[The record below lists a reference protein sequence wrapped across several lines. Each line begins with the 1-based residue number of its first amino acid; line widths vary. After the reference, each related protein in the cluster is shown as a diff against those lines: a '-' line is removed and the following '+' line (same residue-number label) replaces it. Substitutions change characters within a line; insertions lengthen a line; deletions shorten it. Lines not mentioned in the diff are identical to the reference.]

1 MKIRIAVVD
10 DHKIF
15 RKSLIRLI
23 DDCEDFLVVLE
34 TSNGIELL
42 EKISIARTEVDIL
55 LLDLQMPEMDGFQ
68 CLQILENDYPE
79 IKTIVLSQLSAEH
92 YLKKAIY
99 LGVSGYFTKDSEPFE
114 LLEAIRKIHHGG
126 FYFEGKL
133 KHLVDGII
141 KEKRSYWQNSPTS
154 FDFTKRELEIIY
166 WSLMELKSK
175 DIANKLE
182 ISYRTVEGHKS
193 GLIKKTGAKSFL
205 GVILIALEFNLLTK
219 NPFS

>member
-1 MKIRIAVVD
+1 MKINIAIAD

-23 DDCEDFLVVLE
+23 NDCEDFIVVME
-34 TSNGIELL
+34 ASNGLELL
-42 EKISIARTEVDIL
+42 EKLSSIETEVDIL

-79 IKTIVLSQLSAEH
+79 IKTIILSQLSAEH

-99 LGVSGYFTKDSEPFE
+99 LGVTGYFTKDSEPTE
-114 LLEAIRKIHHGG
+114 LLDAIREIYNGG

-133 KHLVDGII
+133 KHLVDEII
-141 KEKRSYWQNSPTS
+141 QENRSYRQNSPIR

-166 WSLMELKSK
+166 WSVMELKSK
-175 DIANKLE
+175 DIAKKLG

-205 GVILIALEFNLLTK
+205 GVIFIALELNLLIK
-219 NPFS
+219 NPSF